1 MSERPFDIKGR
12 LAKHRFVTRII
23 MIFERLWSAAF
34 IPISIIGAF
43 VALSWFAAFRIAPFW
58 AGYILAA
65 ILIVGFIV
73 SLRNFKTFK
82 LPNTHE
88 VNARIE
94 QDNKI
99 DHEGIAIQLQS
110 ISQSEDETASAL
122 WKEHKARMWAKLS
135 DVKRGN
141 YQSDIPDRDPYALRV
156 FVLLLLASGFAY
168 SFSGQAGQLS
178 DVVNLRPPSEQ
189 NTDLVR
195 IDAWVTPPAYTNR
208 APIFLNQLQS
218 QQTAISIPEKSEI
231 TIRIVGLNQD
241 ENAEPFNVSFTAK
254 DGTILPLTQSDES
267 TQSSTSFEYIP
278 DEDGT
283 LRVLDN
289 HLWELAVIA
298 DNPPEID
305 FHEEPTQAQNGA
317 LQLAYKT
324 TDDYGVVGARAE
336 ITSIYG
342 VDDHALQLYENPV
355 VDLQLPRRSSED
367 GLANTSYDLTD
378 HPLAGEEVY
387 ITLVAI
393 DGAGQETRTE
403 PLQTVLPQKNFVSL
417 LAQSI
422 VEQRQIIAFDAF
434 ERFRAI
440 ELNDAL
446 TILPEV
452 TIPSIRDFLLVK
464 SAREGLALAYSEE
477 AMLRSIDELW
487 EIALLLEDG
496 NLSLAEQRLRDAQ
509 RELSEAL
516 ENGASDEEIARLMEE
531 LREAMQEFMEALA
544 QQNQN
549 NQQAQNQQSQTQELE
564 QRDLQDML
572 DQIEDMARSGNR
584 EQAQQ
589 MLQDLQNMMN
599 NLQANRQQQQQQ
611 QNGEQS
617 PIEQQMEELG
627 QILREQ
633 QQLMDQ
639 TFNMQQRQSEAE
651 QQRSQNQQNNP
662 QSPNNQQNQN
672 NESGQQEPMSPEELA
687 DALEQLRQQQ
697 QELQE
702 QLQELMEQMEQ
713 EGLEPTEGLSEAGE
727 AMGQAEGELGEGDTG
742 EAGNQQGR
750 ALQALREGA
759 QQMLN
764 QLQQQM
770 QAQGQGQGQG
780 QGEGQGN
787 QQGQQGQQGQGNQ
800 RDPLGRRQG
809 GDREGLYG
817 RSENG
822 NFDDA
827 DNVQRARE
835 ILEIIRRRLGENF
848 RLDFEKDYLE
858 RLLKPTE

>member
-1 MSERPFDIKGR
+1 MSARPFDIKGR
-12 LAKHRFVTRII
+12 LAKHRLFTRTI

-34 IPISIIGAF
+34 IPISVIAAF
-43 VALSWFAAFRIAPFW
+43 VALSWFGIFRIVPYWF
-58 AGYILAA
+58 GYILAA
-65 ILIVGFIV
+65 IAALMFLL
-73 SLRNFKTFK
+73 SLRQFKNFK
-82 LPNTHE
+82 LPDTHE
-88 VNARIE
+88 VNTRLE
-94 QDNKI
+94 QHNQI
-99 DHEGIAIQLQS
+99 DHEGIAVQLQS
-110 ISQSEDETASAL
+110 ISQSEDGPASAL
-122 WKEHKARMWAKLS
+122 WKEHQARMWAKLS
-135 DVKRGN
+135 DVERGR

-156 FVLLLLASGFAY
+156 LVLLLLVSGFAY
-168 SFSGQAGQLS
+168 SFSGQSGRLT
-178 DVVNLRPPSEQ
+178 DIVNLRPPVAQSA
-189 NTDLVR
+189 NLVR

-218 QQTAISIPEKSEI
+218 RETAISIPEKSQV
-231 TIRIVGLNQD
+231 TIRIVGLDRIDGLPLLDVN
-241 ENAEPFNVSFTAK
+241 FTAK
-254 DGTILPLTQSDES
+254 DGTILPLTETEDS
-267 TQSSTSFEYIP
+267 TASVISYEYSP
-278 DEDGT
+278 DEDGS
-283 LRVLDN
+283 LNVLDRYN
-289 HLWELAVIA
+289 WQLAVMQ
-298 DNPPEID
+298 DNPPNIE

-317 LQLAYKT
+317 LQLTYKT
-324 TDDYGVVGARAE
+324 TDDYGVVGAQAE

-342 VDDHALQLYENPV
+342 IDDHALQLYEDPII
-355 VDLQLPRRSSED
+355 DLQLPRRNNQD

-387 ITLVAI
+387 ITLLAI
-393 DGAGQETRTE
+393 DGAGQQTRSE
-403 PLQTVLPQKNFVSL
+403 PLQTILPQKNFVSL
-417 LAQSI
+417 LARSI
-422 VEQRQIIAFDAF
+422 VEQRQIIAFDAY

-446 TILPEV
+446 TILPEI
-452 TIPSIRDFLLVK
+452 TIPSIRNFLLVK
-464 SAREGLALAYSEE
+464 SAREGLALAYSDD
-477 AMLRSIDELW
+477 ALLRSIDELW

-496 NLSLAEQRLRDAQ
+496 ALSLAEQRLRDAQ

-516 ENGASDEEIARLMEE
+516 ENGASDEEISQLMKE

-544 QQNQN
+544 QQNN
-549 NQQAQNQQSQTQELE
+549 NNEQVQTQQSEAQELE
-564 QRDLQDML
+564 QQDLQDML

-599 NLQANRQQQQQQ
+599 NLQANRQPQQ
-611 QNGEQS
+611 QNGEKS

-627 QILREQ
+627 QILRQQ

-639 TFNMQQRQSEAE
+639 TFDLQQRQSDTER
-651 QQRSQNQQNNP
+651 QRSESQQNN
-662 QSPNNQQNQN
+662 QSNPNDQNSQN
-672 NESGQQEPMSPEELA
+672 SQQESMSPEELA

-697 QELQE
+697 QDLQE
-702 QLQELMEQMEQ
+702 QLQQLMEQMEQ
-713 EGLEPTEGLSEAGE
+713 EGLEPTEGLGEAGE
-727 AMGQAEGELGEGDTG
+727 AMGQAEGELGEGNTG

-750 ALQALREGA
+750 AMQALRDGA

-770 QAQGQGQGQG
+770 QAQGQGQGQ
-780 QGEGQGN
+780 GQGN

-835 ILEIIRRRLGENF
+835 ILETIRKRLGENF
-848 RLDFEKDYLE
+848 RLEFEKDYLE

>member
-1 MSERPFDIKGR
+1 MSERPFDIKGK
-12 LAKHRFVTRII
+12 LAKHRFVTRTI

-34 IPISIIGAF
+34 VPISIVGAF
-43 VALSWFAAFRIAPFW
+43 VAFSWFGAFRIAPFW
-58 AGYILAA
+58 VGYILAA
-65 ILIVGFIV
+65 ILIVSFIL

-82 LPNTHE
+82 LPETHE

-110 ISQSEDETASAL
+110 ISQTEDETASAL
-122 WKEHKARMWAKLS
+122 WKEHKSRMWAKLS
-135 DVKRGN
+135 DVERGK

-156 FVLLLLASGFAY
+156 FVLLLLVSGFAY
-168 SFSGQAGQLS
+168 SFSGQSGQLS
-178 DVVNLRPPSEQ
+178 DVVNLRPPIEQ
-189 NTDLVR
+189 NADFVR

-208 APIFLNQLQS
+208 APIFLNQLRS
-218 QQTAISIPEKSEI
+218 RETAISVPEKSKI
-231 TIRIVGLNQD
+231 TIRIVGLNQG
-241 ENAEPFNVSFTAK
+241 ENTEPLNVSFTAT
-254 DGTILPLTQSDES
+254 DGTILPLSQSADS
-267 TQSSTSFEYIP
+267 TQSSMSFEYIP

-283 LRVLDN
+283 LTVLDS
-289 HLWELAVIA
+289 HSWELAVIA

-324 TDDYGVVGARAE
+324 TDDYGVIGARAE

-342 VDDHALQLYENPV
+342 VDDHALQLYEDPV
-355 VDLQLPRRSSED
+355 VDLQLPRRSTQD

-403 PLQTVLPQKNFVSL
+403 PLQTILPQKNFVSL

-422 VEQRQIIAFDAF
+422 VEQRQVIAFDAF

-464 SAREGLALAYSEE
+464 SAREGLALAYSED

-496 NLSLAEQRLRDAQ
+496 NLSLAEQKLRDAQ

-516 ENGASDEEIARLMEE
+516 ENGASDEEIARLMDE
-531 LREAMQEFMEALA
+531 LRQAMQEFMEALA
-544 QQNQN
+544 QQNN
-549 NQQAQNQQSQTQELE
+549 TNQQAQNQQSQTQELE
-564 QRDLQDML
+564 QQDLQDML

-639 TFNMQQRQSEAE
+639 TFDMQRQQSEAE
-651 QQRSQNQQNNP
+651 QQRSQNQQNSQP
-662 QSPNNQQNQN
+662 NQN
-672 NESGQQEPMSPEELA
+672 NENGQQEPMSPEELA

-702 QLQELMEQMEQ
+702 QLQELMEQMEE

-750 ALQALREGA
+750 ALQALRQGA

-770 QAQGQGQGQG
+770 QAQGQGQD

>member
-12 LAKHRFVTRII
+12 LARHRWVTRTI

-34 IPISIIGAF
+34 VPISMIGAF
-43 VALSWFAAFRIAPFW
+43 VALSWFGVFRTIPYW
-58 AGYILAA
+58 LGYILAA
-65 ILIVGFIV
+65 ILAIAFLV
-73 SLRNFKTFK
+73 SLRNFMKFR
-82 LPNTHE
+82 LPSDDE
-88 VNARIE
+88 VNSRLE
-94 QDNKI
+94 DDNQI
-99 DHEGIAIQLQS
+99 DHEGIAVQLQS
-110 ISQSEDETASAL
+110 ISQAGDQSASAL
-122 WKEHKARMWAKLS
+122 WKEHQARMWAKLS
-135 DVKRGN
+135 DVERGK

-156 FVLLLLASGFAY
+156 LVLLLLVSGFAY
-168 SFSGQAGQLS
+168 SFSGQSGRLT
-178 DVVNLRPPSEQ
+178 DVVNLRPPVAQSA
-189 NTDLVR
+189 DLMR

-208 APIFLNQLQS
+208 APIFLNQLDARE
-218 QQTAISIPEKSEI
+218 TAISIPEQSKV
-231 TIRIVGLNQD
+231 TIRIVGFTRD
-241 ENAEPFNVSFTAK
+241 ENAPQLDVNFTAN
-254 DGTILPLTQSDES
+254 DGTILPLTESDES
-267 TQSSTSFEYIP
+267 TISSISFDYIP

-283 LRVLDN
+283 LNVLDR
-289 HLWELAVIA
+289 HSWQLAVVE
-298 DNPPEID
+298 DNPPEIE

-324 TDDYGVVGARAE
+324 TDDYGVVSARAE
-336 ITSIYG
+336 ITSIYDP
-342 VDDHALQLYENPV
+342 DDHALQLYEDPI

-403 PLQTVLPQKNFVSL
+403 PLQTILPAKNFVSL

-422 VEQRQIIAFDAF
+422 IEQRQIIAFDAY

-446 TILPEV
+446 TIIPEV

-464 SAREGLALAYSEE
+464 SAREGLALAYSDE
-477 AMLRSIDELW
+477 ALLRSIDELW

-516 ENGASDEEIARLMEE
+516 ENGATDEEIAQLMQE

-544 QQNQN
+544 QQNNNN
-549 NQQAQNQQSQTQELE
+549 NQQPQNQQSNVQELE
-564 QRDLQDML
+564 QQDLQDML

-611 QNGEQS
+611 NGEQS

-627 QILREQ
+627 QILRQQ

-639 TFNMQQRQSEAE
+639 TFDLQQQQSEAE
-651 QQRSQNQQNNP
+651 RQRSQNQQNN
-662 QSPNNQQNQN
+662 QNNQNSQNNQN
-672 NESGQQEPMSPEELA
+672 GQQEPMTPEELA

-697 QELQE
+697 EALQE
-702 QLQELMEQMEQ
+702 QLEQLMWRMEE
-713 EGLEPTEGLSEAGE
+713 EGLEPTEGLGEAGE
-727 AMGQAEGELGEGDTG
+727 AMGQAEGELGEGNTG
-742 EAGNQQGR
+742 EAGTQQGR

-759 QQMLN
+759 QEMLN

-780 QGEGQGN
+780 E
-787 QQGQQGQQGQGNQ
+787 QQGQQQGQQGQGNQ
-800 RDPLGRRQG
+800 RDPLGRQRG
-809 GDREGLYG
+809 GEREGIYG
-817 RSENG
+817 HSENG

-848 RLDFEKDYLE
+848 RLEFEKEYLE

>member
-12 LAKHRFVTRII
+12 LARHRFFTRTI

-34 IPISIIGAF
+34 VPISIIGAF
-43 VALSWFAAFRIAPFW
+43 VALSWFGVFRITPYW
-58 AGYILAA
+58 AGYIIAAVLILAF
-65 ILIVGFIV
+65 LF
-73 SLRNFKTFK
+73 SLRNFKKFK
-82 LPNTHE
+82 LPDTHQ
-88 VNARIE
+88 VNARLE

-99 DHEGIAIQLQS
+99 DHEGIAVQLQS
-110 ISQSEDETASAL
+110 ISQSEDDAASAL

-135 DVKRGN
+135 AVERGK
-141 YQSDIPDRDPYALRV
+141 YQSDIPNRDPYALRV
-156 FVLLLLASGFAY
+156 LVLLLLVSGFAY
-168 SFSGQAGQLS
+168 SFSGQSGRLT
-178 DVVNLRPPSEQ
+178 DVVNLRPPVAQ
-189 NTDLVR
+189 NADTMR

-218 QQTAISIPEKSEI
+218 RETAISIPEKSQV
-231 TIRIVGLNQD
+231 TIRIVGLLRND
-241 ENAEPFNVSFTAK
+241 EAPVNDVNFTAS
-254 DGTILPLTQSDES
+254 DGTILPLTESDES
-267 TQSSTSFEYIP
+267 TSSTISYDYIP

-283 LRVLDN
+283 LNVLDR
-289 HLWELAVIA
+289 HSWQLAVVK

-317 LQLAYKT
+317 LQLSYKT
-324 TDDYGVVGARAE
+324 TDDYGVVAARAE

-342 VDDHALQLYENPV
+342 FDDHALQLYEDPV

-387 ITLVAI
+387 ITLIAI

-403 PLQTVLPQKNFVSL
+403 PLQTILPQKNFVSL

-422 VEQRQIIAFDAF
+422 VEQRQIIAFDAY

-516 ENGASDEEIARLMEE
+516 ENDASDEEIARLMEE

-549 NQQAQNQQSQTQELE
+549 NQQPQNQQSNAQELE

-611 QNGEQS
+611 NGEQS

-627 QILREQ
+627 QILRQQ

-639 TFNMQQRQSEAE
+639 TFDLQQRQSESE
-651 QQRSQNQQNNP
+651 QQRSQNQQNQQNNQ
-662 QSPNNQQNQN
+662 QSPNNQNSQN
-672 NESGQQEPMSPEELA
+672 GQQEPMSPEELA

-697 QELQE
+697 QALQE
-702 QLQELMEQMEQ
+702 QLEQLMEQMEQ
-713 EGLEPTEGLSEAGE
+713 EGLEPTEGLGEAGE

-780 QGEGQGN
+780 QGN

-809 GDREGLYG
+809 GEREGLYG
-817 RSENG
+817 RSDNG

-848 RLDFEKDYLE
+848 RLEFEKEYLE